1 LRVIVAS
8 NTAASPNSSQT
19 DAVIGFFAGR
29 ADGLLLGH
37 AGTRSV
43 ATAHMPD
50 HDLVAMPFIKRY
62 FTTGPASI
70 VAPIV
75 TLPIV
80 SVLVETV
87 RSDAEAHDF
96 GFGRDSIPGGCRE
109 NPHSTRDGG
118 DKR

>member
-1 LRVIVAS
+1 
-8 NTAASPNSSQT
+8 
-19 DAVIGFFAGR
+19 
-29 ADGLLLGH
+29 
-37 AGTRSV
+37 
-43 ATAHMPD
+43 MPD
-50 HDLVAMPFIKRY
+50 HNLVAAPFVERY

-87 RSDAEAHDF
+87 RSDAEVPLSKRDF
-96 GFGRDSIPGGCRE
+96 GFGRDNIPGGCRE
-109 NPHSTRDGG
+109 SPHCTRDGG